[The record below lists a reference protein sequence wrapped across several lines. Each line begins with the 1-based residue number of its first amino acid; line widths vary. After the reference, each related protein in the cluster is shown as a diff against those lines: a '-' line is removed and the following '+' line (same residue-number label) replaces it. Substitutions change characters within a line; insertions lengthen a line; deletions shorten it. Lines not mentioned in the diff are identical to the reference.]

1 MLTTVMGKFCT
12 KISDLVRKALKSF
25 AQISNPHFPEIENLS
40 SQISNQIFHEN
51 DLVIDFQ

>member
-1 MLTTVMGKFCT
+1 MLTTVMDKFYT
-12 KISDLVRKALKSF
+12 KISDLVRKTLKSF